1 MKILNVWKRS
11 WQATGEQ
18 NSVRTGFR
26 LKNPVRNGGTLSFN
40 GRLFG
45 FIRRLQ
51 AMTGV
56 GWDQWAMTSVL
67 SGVTRVSRI
76 SR

>member
-1 MKILNVWKRS
+1 MRILNVWKRS

-18 NSVRTGFR
+18 NSVSTGFR

-45 FIRRLQ
+45 FIRHLQ
-51 AMTGV
+51 ATTGLH
-56 GWDQWAMTSVL
+56 GIIGAGRSTL
-67 SGVTRVSRI
+67 GAVTRDLGTC
-76 SR
+76 